1 MEENERK
8 ELDRLKRF
16 HDRCMLAYYAPPMD
30 VIPTTVE
37 DYKNLSK
44 KIQDALLLYKKET
57 EENIEVQKI
66 KILKSPTVI
75 NNGPIIHINEGTVW
89 ENGVDITPQRTE
101 NPQGQN

>member
-1 MEENERK
+1 MEEDERK

-44 KIQDALLLYKKET
+44 KIRDALLLYKKEK
-57 EENIEVQKI
+57 EENIAIPKL
-66 KILKSPTVI
+66 KILKAK
-75 NNGPIIHINEGTVW
+75 
-89 ENGVDITPQRTE
+89 D
-101 NPQGQN
+101 

>member
-44 KIQDALLLYKKET
+44 KIRDALLLYNIEK
-57 EENIEVQKI
+57 EENIEIPKL
-66 KILKSPTVI
+66 KILK
-75 NNGPIIHINEGTVW
+75 GK
-89 ENGVDITPQRTE
+89 D
-101 NPQGQN
+101 